1 MVTPAAPLVKT
12 GSMQLGA
19 RLPGCVVERHGRV
32 PVGGQREEGEVE
44 HLLEPCRRTP
54 TGPPALHKFTVHGLA
69 HELISKQRT
78 NDLPG
83 RCARDSCDGRDNEGI
98 ESPASCGPRSLVFS
112 PPAIHPLTH
121 ARTRSL
127 APWRLLSF
135 SLTHSP
141 APTGRLII

>member
-44 HLLEPCRRTP
+44 HLLEPCRRRRQQVLRRFTSSLFTASP
-54 TGPPALHKFTVHGLA
+54 TNSK
-69 HELISKQRT
+69 HERFSGKV
-78 NDLPG
+78 P
-83 RCARDSCDGRDNEGI
+83 RDSCDGRDNEGI

-112 PPAIHPLTH
+112 PPAIHPLPH